1 MKVVGYT
8 DRLSVAAGDAIRFMV
23 SCEQPSYR
31 ADIVRLIHGDPN
43 PRGPGFREEEVSSSV
58 SREYPGRL
66 QEIYTG
72 SYVRIPCNPALRL
85 RNSFTIQTWILP
97 TTPQKGQQ
105 GIITKWLDNQGYG
118 LAIDAQGALALWL
131 SDAQGHFV
139 HVSSGKALRK
149 AEWYFVAATFDAQ
162 SGIVRLYQE
171 PLLNWPQDDSRA
183 TVEQKVAIHQVP
195 DNTCDLLI
203 AAYWERSSTG
213 NVLAKGHFNGKVDS
227 PCVFSRACTP
237 EEIRSLKRGTSPLAF
252 DSALVAAWDF
262 SREISSREVLDISPH
277 RLHGETVNMPARAM
291 TGYHWTGQETNFR
304 DVPHQYS
311 AIHFHDD
318 DLDDAGWE
326 VDFSLTIPAQMKS
339 GIYAA
344 RLRTEGGEDYVPFVV
359 RPKKGMPTARAVF
372 LMPTNSYLAYA
383 NEQLKLPYRL
393 APNQQRGA
401 VTPED
406 EYTARYG
413 LVSLYDHH
421 TDGSGVC
428 YSSRLRP
435 IMTLRPKYHTRIL
448 GCPHQFPADL
458 HLVDWLEA
466 KGHEYDVITDED
478 LHHDGLD
485 LLASYKVVLTGSHPE
500 YWTGDMLSAIEA
512 HLRNGGRLM
521 YLGGNGFYWV
531 TAIAPQRPHVIE
543 VRRWGGIR
551 AWDANPGEYYLST
564 TGELGGL
571 WRYRGHAP
579 QKLAG
584 VGFTAQGFDNNRLYQ
599 RQPAS
604 FDPRAAFIF
613 AGIGKDELIGDFP
626 SLVLN
631 HGAAGFELDRADAAL
646 GTPPHAL
653 VLASSFGHSDSYQHV
668 VEEVLISD
676 SRQGGTVNPLVRA
689 DMVYFECAKGGAV
702 FSTGSIAWCGSLSY
716 NNYDNNVSRITDN
729 VLRRFVA
736 EEPLPERK
744 DS

>member
-8 DRLSVAAGDAIRFMV
+8 DRLSVAAGETIHFMV
-23 SCEQPSYR
+23 SCELPSYR

-43 PRGPGFREEEVSSSV
+43 PRGPGFKEELISTSANG
-58 SREYPGRL
+58 EYQGRF

-72 SYVRIPCNPALRL
+72 SYVRVADDPQLRL
-85 RNSFTIQTWILP
+85 HDSFTLQAWILP
-97 TTPQKGQQ
+97 TTPAKGQQ
-105 GIITKWLDNQGYG
+105 GIVTKWYENRGYG
-118 LAIDAQGALALWL
+118 LFINEQGELALCL
-131 SDAQGHFV
+131 SDTQGQ
-139 HVSSGKALRK
+139 SCQIRSGKPLR
-149 AEWYFVAATFDAQ
+149 AREWYFVAATYDAQ
-162 SGIVRLYQE
+162 SGSVHLYQE
-171 PLLNWPQDDSRA
+171 PLRKWPHDESQA
-183 TVEQKVAIHQVP
+183 VIEQQTAIRELSTP
-195 DNTCDLLI
+195 DRDLLI
-203 AAYWERSSTG
+203 AAHWQRSPTG
-213 NVLAKGHFNGKVDS
+213 KAIVTCHFNGKVDR
-227 PCVFSRACTP
+227 PRLFSLALNS
-237 EEIRSLKRGTSPLAF
+237 EEIVALQRGASPLAF
-252 DSALVAAWDF
+252 RSALVAAWDF
-262 SREISSREVLDISPH
+262 SLDISSRKVTDTSHH

-291 TGYHWTGQETNFR
+291 TGYNWSGRETNFHHA
-304 DVPHQYS
+304 PHEYG

-326 VDFSLTIPAQMKS
+326 VDFSLTIPPQLKS
-339 GIYAA
+339 GVYAA
-344 RLRTEGGEDYVPFVV
+344 RLQTEGGEDHVPFVV
-359 RPKKGMPTARAVF
+359 RPKKGAPTARAVF

-393 APNQQRGA
+393 APNQQREA

-406 EYTARYG
+406 EYSAKYG

-448 GCPHQFPADL
+448 GCPHQLPADL
-458 HLVDWLEA
+458 HLVGWLEA
-466 KGHEYDVITDED
+466 KGHDYDVITDED

-485 LLASYKVVLTGSHPE
+485 LLAPYKVVLTGSHPE
-500 YWTGDMLSAIEA
+500 YWTGDMLTTVETY
-512 HLRNGGRLM
+512 LQNGGRLM

-531 TAIAPQRPHVIE
+531 TVIAPHQPHIVE

-551 AWDANPGEYYLST
+551 AWDASPGEYYLST

-571 WRYRGHAP
+571 WRYRGRAP
-579 QKLAG
+579 QRIAG
-584 VGFTAQGFDNNRLYQ
+584 IGFTAQGFDNNRPYQ
-599 RQPAS
+599 RQPSS

-631 HGAAGFELDRADAAL
+631 HGAAGFELDRADITL
-646 GTPPHAL
+646 GTPPHTL
-653 VLASSFGHSDSYQHV
+653 ILASSSGYSDSYQHV

-689 DMVYFECAKGGAV
+689 DMVYFECPNGGAV

-716 NNYDNNVSRITDN
+716 NNYDNNVSRVTDN
-729 VLRRFVA
+729 VLRQFVTG
-736 EEPLPERK
+736 EK
-744 DS
+744 S